1 MDDLAARSAIT
12 LQDTPYDI
20 LVIGG
25 GINGC
30 GIARDAAGRGWR
42 VLLVE
47 AADLGGGT
55 SSASTKL
62 IHGGLRYLE
71 HWEFRLVREALQER
85 EVIWRMAPH
94 IVWPLRF
101 VLPHA
106 PGHGKGQR
114 PAWMLRLG
122 LFLYDHL
129 GGRRLL
135 PATRTLR
142 LDRDPAG
149 APLKPGFRWGFEY
162 SDCWVEDSRMVV
174 LNASDA
180 AAHGADVLT
189 RTRATS
195 AVRDGDA
202 WAVTLTG
209 TTGTDRASTGAT
221 RTVRARTLV
230 NAAGPWVADV
240 LSNVLRS
247 NAPAT
252 VRLVQGSHVVVR
264 RLYDHSRCYIFQNAD
279 GRIFFAIPYETDFTL
294 IGTTDRDY
302 KGDPAQVHAT
312 EEEVAYICRAAS
324 EYFTKPIVPADVVW
338 SYSGVRPLYDDGASA
353 AQEATRDYVL
363 KLDAPPGAP
372 PALSIFG
379 GKITTYRRLAEAA
392 LARLAPH
399 LPAPTGQPA
408 GWTATSHLPGGD
420 FPPEDYEAEV
430 ACLQSRAPFLPVPLA
445 RRLVRAYGTRAHQ
458 VVGSADSLAAMGRDY
473 GAGLTEAEVAYLR
486 QNEWAE
492 AAADVVWRRS
502 KLGLR
507 LTPAQVAALD
517 AAMHMPAGTP
527 PDGALPNDALP
538 NDAPQ
543 DGATQDDAPQDD
555 APQDWALV
563 PDPTPRD
570 QI

>member
-1 MDDLAARSAIT
+1 MPKGCIYDL
-12 LQDTPYDI
+12 

-30 GIARDAAGRGWR
+30 GIARDAAGRGWS
-42 VLLVE
+42 VILAE

-71 HWEFRLVREALQER
+71 HREFRLVREALQER

-101 VLPHA
+101 VLPHMR
-106 PGHGKGQR
+106 GQR
-114 PAWMLRLG
+114 PAWLLRLG

-135 PATRTLR
+135 PPTRTLR

-174 LNASDA
+174 LNAQDA
-180 AAHGADVLT
+180 AAHGAEVLT
-189 RTRATS
+189 RTRVAS

-202 WAVTLTG
+202 WVATLLDAAG
-209 TTGTDRASTGAT
+209 EA
-221 RTVRARTLV
+221 RTVHTRALV
-230 NAAGPWVADV
+230 NAAGPWVAEV

-264 RLYDHSRCYIFQNAD
+264 RLYEHDRCYIFQNAD
-279 GRIFFAIPYETDFTL
+279 GRIFFAIPYETGFTL

-302 KGDPAQVHAT
+302 KGDPAAVHAT
-312 EEEVAYICRAAS
+312 ADEVAYICQAAS
-324 EYFTKPIVPADVVW
+324 EYFIKPVTPADVVW
-338 SYSGVRPLYDDGASA
+338 SYSGVRPLYDDGATA

-363 KLDAPPGAP
+363 KLDAPGGAP
-372 PALSIFG
+372 ASLSVFG

-399 LPAPTGQPA
+399 LPAPSGLA
-408 GWTATSHLPGGD
+408 VGWTATAHLPGGD
-420 FPPEDYEAEV
+420 FPADGYADQV
-430 ACLQSRAPFLPVPLA
+430 ARLLARAPFLPGALA
-445 RRLVRAYGTRAHQ
+445 RRLVRAYGTRAAE
-458 VVGSADSLAAMGRDY
+458 VVGAAASLDGMGQRLGAD
-473 GAGLTEAEVAYLR
+473 LTQAEVDYLMR
-486 QNEWAE
+486 NEWARTAE
-492 AAADVVWRRS
+492 DVAWRRS

-507 LTPAQVAALD
+507 MTPAEIAALD
-517 AAMHMPAGTP
+517 RVMAARIQE
-527 PDGALPNDALP
+527 
-538 NDAPQ
+538 DAPQ
-543 DGATQDDAPQDD
+543 GR
-555 APQDWALV
+555 ALA
-563 PDPTPRD
+563 
-570 QI
+570 

>member
-1 MDDLAARSAIT
+1 MPKGCIYDL
-12 LQDTPYDI
+12 

-30 GIARDAAGRGWR
+30 GIARDAAGRGWS
-42 VLLVE
+42 VILAE

-71 HWEFRLVREALQER
+71 HREFRLVREALQER

-101 VLPHA
+101 VLPHMR
-106 PGHGKGQR
+106 GQR
-114 PAWMLRLG
+114 PAWLLRLG

-135 PATRTLR
+135 PPTRTLR

-174 LNASDA
+174 LNAQDA
-180 AAHGADVLT
+180 AAHGAEVLT
-189 RTRATS
+189 RTRVAS

-202 WAVTLTG
+202 WVATLLDAAG
-209 TTGTDRASTGAT
+209 TA
-221 RTVRARTLV
+221 RTVRARALV
-230 NAAGPWVADV
+230 NAAGPWVAEV

-264 RLYDHSRCYIFQNAD
+264 RLYEHDRCYIFQNAD
-279 GRIFFAIPYETDFTL
+279 GRIFFAIPYEIGFTL

-302 KGDPAQVHAT
+302 KGDPAAVHAT
-312 EEEVAYICRAAS
+312 ADEVAYICQAAS
-324 EYFTKPIVPADVVW
+324 EYFIKPVTPADVVW
-338 SYSGVRPLYDDGASA
+338 SYSGVRPLYDDGATA

-363 KLDAPPGAP
+363 KLDAPGGAP
-372 PALSIFG
+372 ASLSVFG

-399 LPAPTGQPA
+399 LPTPSGLPV
-408 GWTATSHLPGGD
+408 GWTATAHLPGGD
-420 FPPEDYEAEV
+420 FPPDGYADQV
-430 ACLQSRAPFLPVPLA
+430 ASLLARAPFLPGALA
-445 RRLVRAYGTRAHQ
+445 RRLVRAYGTRAAE
-458 VVGSADSLAAMGRDY
+458 VVGAAASLDGMGQRLGAD
-473 GAGLTEAEVAYLR
+473 LTRAEVDYLMR
-486 QNEWAE
+486 NEWARTAE
-492 AAADVVWRRS
+492 DVAWRRS

-507 LTPAQVAALD
+507 MTPAEIAALD
-517 AAMHMPAGTP
+517 RVMAARIQE
-527 PDGALPNDALP
+527 
-538 NDAPQ
+538 DAPQ
-543 DGATQDDAPQDD
+543 GR
-555 APQDWALV
+555 ALA
-563 PDPTPRD
+563 
-570 QI
+570 